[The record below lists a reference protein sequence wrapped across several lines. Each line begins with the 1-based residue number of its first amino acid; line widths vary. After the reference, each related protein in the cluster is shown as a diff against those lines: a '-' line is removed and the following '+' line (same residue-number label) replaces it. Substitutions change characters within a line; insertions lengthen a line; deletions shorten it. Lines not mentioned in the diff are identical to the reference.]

1 MCIRDSDISDQE
13 DVKNLL
19 KKHIKATSS
28 KLARDILDDF
38 DNKKKHFKKVI
49 PIDYAH
55 ILELV
60 EMEQKQGYQQDEAAL
75 RAFLKVHKG
84 G

>member
-1 MCIRDSDISDQE
+1 MILI
-13 DVKNLL
+13 
-19 KKHIKATSS
+19 IK
-28 KLARDILDDF
+28 RNI
-38 DNKKKHFKKVI
+38 FKKVI